1 MPPQSQNP
9 GYTHDA
15 CIYTCTH
22 HTCTYAHIHT
32 HAQPNTDIVVGAADG
47 IGFFVNDRFA
57 SLIGREVG
65 WRLSD
70 GQE

>member
-1 MPPQSQNP
+1 MCNA
-9 GYTHDA
+9 YTLVL
-15 CIYTCTH
+15 ITLVQ
-22 HTCTYAHIHT
+22 YAHIYA
-32 HAQPNTDIVVGAADG
+32 HAQPNTDIVIGAADG